1 MARTPAAI
9 RRTELV
15 EAAIKVALDEGLAQ
29 VKGVPLLAVSAATG
43 KGLDTLIEAVV
54 RVGHDPL
61 VRVIVLTGAGDAFI
75 GSFAAFLAQGAAP
88 EAALTRA
95 ARYAADSITRRG
107 AQKSYASAA
116 DFARFEA
123 EHEARP

>member
-1 MARTPAAI
+1 MP
-9 RRTELV
+9 V
-15 EAAIKVALDEGLAQ
+15 
-29 VKGVPLLAVSAATG
+29 
-43 KGLDTLIEAVV
+43 DT
-54 RVGHDPL
+54 
-61 VRVIVLTGAGDAFI
+61 TGAGDAFI